1 MEASRA
7 DNRVAD
13 ARNIIAQAGILAL
26 ALHEHGPRIAPLS
39 LLPTADALTLTSVY
53 SLKRTHDC
61 VFSEPFIFGLGRRIR
76 QSLRK
81 IDVQT
86 VRPPSRFLTC

>member
-7 DNRVAD
+7 YNRVVD
-13 ARNIIAQAGILAL
+13 ARNIRAQAGILAL
-26 ALHEHGPRIAPLS
+26 ALHEHGPRIAPIL

-61 VFSEPFIFGLGRRIR
+61 VFSKPFLFEPVEGYVKFLGKSIAE
-76 QSLRK
+76 L
-81 IDVQT
+81 
-86 VRPPSRFLTC
+86 